1 MNQTLRWMPAALG
14 VALLLPAG
22 PARAAPPVAQPV
34 PVRHTADA
42 RFALLE
48 HQYVTY
54 VLWQFPVVATYLGG
68 SAFDPTLA
76 AVDGTLRDYSPD
88 ALQRGGRPPR

>member
-1 MNQTLRWMPAALG
+1 MNRTLRWMPAALG

-22 PARAAPPVAQPV
+22 PRALARLRWRSRCRCVT
-34 PVRHTADA
+34 TADA
-42 RFALLE
+42 RFAVLE

-54 VLWQFPVVATYLGG
+54 LLRQFPVVATYLGG

-76 AVDGTLRDYSPD
+76 A
-88 ALQRGGRPPR
+88 RGRHAA